1 MKTPIYTGGSN
12 DDDRVSSA
20 TVFRQQGSPL
30 RLPSVSSIFGSKANV
45 ILHVVLDLKL
55 VASFDD
61 MFGFYFLSVDNWE
74 L

>member
-1 MKTPIYTGGSN
+1 VKTPIYTGGSN
-12 DDDRVSSA
+12 DDDRVSST

-30 RLPSVSSIFGSKANV
+30 RLPSVGSKANV

-61 MFGFYFLSVDNWE
+61 MFGFYFLSVDN
-74 L
+74 

>member
-30 RLPSVSSIFGSKANV
+30 RLPSVGSKANV
-45 ILHVVLDLKL
+45 ILHAVLDWKL

-61 MFGFYFLSVDNWE
+61 MFGFYFLSVDNWD

>member
-12 DDDRVSSA
+12 DDDRVSST

-30 RLPSVSSIFGSKANV
+30 RLPSVGSKANV

>member
-30 RLPSVSSIFGSKANV
+30 RLPSVSSKANV
-45 ILHVVLDLKL
+45 ILHVVFDLKL